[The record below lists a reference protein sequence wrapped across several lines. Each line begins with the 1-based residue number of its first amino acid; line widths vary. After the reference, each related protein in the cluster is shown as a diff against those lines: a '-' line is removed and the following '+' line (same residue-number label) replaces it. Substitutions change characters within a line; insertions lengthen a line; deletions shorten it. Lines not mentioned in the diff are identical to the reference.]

1 MVKLVFVFYGRKQR
15 FGLMSAFSRAKE
27 EAISRMQAGDI
38 LQSAAI
44 EPGVTLDGSPSF
56 EATGGYCS

>member
-1 MVKLVFVFYGRKQR
+1 
-15 FGLMSAFSRAKE
+15 MSAFSRAKE
-27 EAISRMQAGDI
+27 EAISRMQAGDF